1 MNLIR
6 LPTVIWICAVCL
18 SLAGPVRS
26 VRAHEPEGSCAPT
39 HLRSCPPTLSAAAL
53 SPSSPFLASFWNNI
67 GGNRRRMIQVGLVA
81 VCVGFFFLSWSR
93 K

>member
-1 MNLIR
+1 
-6 LPTVIWICAVCL
+6 V
-18 SLAGPVRS
+18 
-26 VRAHEPEGSCAPT
+26 
-39 HLRSCPPTLSAAAL
+39 
-53 SPSSPFLASFWNNI
+53 LASFWNNI